1 MKLQISAEWT
11 TDERRSVI
19 RAIQFHCDELMR
31 EDRKLIED
39 GLEASE
45 RHDVISAEVYAL
57 CELMEFVEQESAEI
71 LERFRYRVE
80 AYVADTSR

>member
-31 EDRKLIED
+31 EGRKLIED
-39 GLEASE
+39 GPEASE

-57 CELMEFVEQESAEI
+57 CELMEFVEHESAEI

-80 AYVADTSR
+80 AYVVDTSR